1 MFTSGAGESGAAATD
16 EISFLGTREI
26 DGTPRVPRAI
36 FDERTTLSG
45 RNICRLRCNA
55 GKESL
60 ICHFF
65 SLICYD

>member
-1 MFTSGAGESGAAATD
+1 MPRYLLIYCKVFLFSSGAGESGAAATD

-45 RNICRLRCNA
+45 RKISFSFDYCN
-55 GKESL
+55 
-60 ICHFF
+60 
-65 SLICYD
+65 